1 MAPRMPYDSDAKVR
15 QAVYSPKQFR
25 REAARDHGPAPGHR
39 WGVWHWILSL
49 SLVGIVAIVALDRE
63 PRAVQPVASGI
74 LSREDAPSDPT
85 LHAPFVVRADQSKRA
100 AVAGYLVRVYDSGSA
115 RPVVSLLVAPGG
127 EVATSLPLGQFRV
140 EVLEGPVWYG
150 PSRLFGDRVRVSQ
163 STEALRIFRRGDE
176 LHGARMQL
184 SAGQPGN
191 FPLASPR

>member
-1 MAPRMPYDSDAKVR
+1 MPIDSDARVR
-15 QAVYSPKQFR
+15 EAFYSPKQFR
-25 REAARDHGPAPGHR
+25 RGSAAGRNLEPVRR
-39 WGVWHWILSL
+39 WGPWHWIFSL
-49 SLVGIVAIVALDRE
+49 SLVGIAAIVILDRE
-63 PRAVQPVASGI
+63 PRPAQPVASGI
-74 LSREDAPSDPT
+74 LARETASSDPT

-100 AVAGYLVRVYDSGSA
+100 DVAGYLVRVYDWGSA

-150 PSRLFGDRVRVSQ
+150 PSRLFGDSVQVSQ

-176 LHGARMQL
+176 LHGAHMQL

-191 FPLASPR
+191 FALVGPR